1 MPATPAV
8 LWQHSHANKNAFAA
22 RLHNIINPNITDCSY
37 IQYSNIAARILR
49 ESLKTGLRADA
60 AKRDASH
67 VKFTPWAN
75 GKPARTYHNTLDG
88 EIAAII

>member
-1 MPATPAV
+1 IVNT
-8 LWQHSHANKNAFAA
+8 
-22 RLHNIINPNITDCSY
+22 NILDCSY

-49 ESLKTGLRADA
+49 ESLKAPLRTDA

-75 GKPARTYHNTLDG
+75 GKPARK
-88 EIAAII
+88 